1 MTSIPSAY
9 QVMLP
14 TEGPSYHR
22 NQGAEFSTANYMQ
35 YIAPPGNQNEI
46 GSSAVSIQ

>member
-9 QVMLP
+9 QVALP
-14 TEGPSYHR
+14 TDGPSHHR
-22 NQGAEFSTANYMQ
+22 NHADFSTANYMQ
-35 YIAPPGNQNEI
+35 CIAPPGNHNEI